1 MCILCILST
10 FLPCIVLCAAA
21 ADSFS
26 VSLSVVMSC
35 CDQPLCFYYCHCFL
49 SASCRPF
56 LSLLSASVFSR
67 CLRSSAEPQCIMS
80 AVPSRHS
87 AVLLFSNDR
96 LPSLL
101 ACSVFLQVK
110 NLVPQ
115 ESRHVFPLNTG
126 HLRPYLLMS

>member
-1 MCILCILST
+1 MEAFVSNSWHPIKALCVLHGLCMPSSVSVYSVCLST

-49 SASCRPF
+49 SVSCCPF
-56 LSLLSASVFSR
+56 LSLLSASVFSH
-67 CLRSSAEPQCIMS
+67 CLHSSAEPQCIMS
-80 AVPSRHS
+80 AVSARHS
-87 AVLLFSNDR
+87 AVLLFSNDH

-101 ACSVFLQVK
+101 ACSVFL
-110 NLVPQ
+110 
-115 ESRHVFPLNTG
+115 
-126 HLRPYLLMS
+126 